1 MATRKIEKAELE
13 QYFDGV
19 SRALGAV
26 SAEVEVAGLDIGDQV
41 EAEWLPLAGMTYD
54 PKDDVFEIDLG
65 DAVDH
70 MVLHPA
76 EVYVEESVDGLH
88 SVEVVDRDGHRHIV
102 KLRKALALPA
112 PA

>member
-1 MATRKIEKAELE
+1 MATRKIDKAELD

-19 SRALGAV
+19 SKALGAV
-26 SAEVEVAGLDIGDQV
+26 TAEVEVAGLDIGEQV

-54 PKDDVFEIDLG
+54 RKDDVFEIDLG

-70 MVLHPA
+70 LVLHPT
-76 EVYVEESVDGLH
+76 EVYVEESAEGLH
-88 SVEVVDRDGHRHIV
+88 SIEVVDRDGHCHIV